1 MIIAIN
7 TLSLYK
13 TKAGMGRYIVEL
25 VNRLPRDD
33 PQNTYCFYVSQKNKS
48 YFSFTEKNI
57 IIKTISPLW
66 YFPFLKILW
75 EQIFL
80 PFSLWRNNIQLY
92 HSTGFTLPF
101 FKPKKIKHVVTIADM
116 TFFSHSIYHIWWKV
130 WYFRYMIPYALK
142 KADRVITIS
151 ESTKEDI
158 LKMIKISSKKIKSI
172 YLGVDAHLT
181 PQKERGQ
188 QKRLEKYSITRPYI
202 LFVGMLEPRK
212 NIMGLIRAYAQVKE
226 KDSHHLVLVGKKGW
240 KYEDIF
246 MTVKELGLQNMVHF
260 LGYVPDEDLSSL
272 YSSATCFVYPSF
284 YEGFGIPV
292 LEAMACGC
300 PVITSNNSSMKEI
313 AGNAAVLID
322 PENKEAIADAIELV
336 ISNKKEQER
345 MRKAGLLHV
354 KKFRWETMAQ
364 ETKNLYASVLH

>member
-1 MIIAIN
+1 
-7 TLSLYK
+7 
-13 TKAGMGRYIVEL
+13 MGRYIVEL

-80 PFSLWRNNIQLY
+80 PFSLWRNNIQVY